1 MEVDDLHGLIHII
14 KSNTP
19 VRTCPRHVP
28 TGFKTVHIKPMIKR
42 ILSLS
47 IATAAGMALNYVAA
61 ESVTLTEAG
70 TLKNLI
76 SAPASVTSLTVSG
89 PLNAADFDFINRKMP
104 KLSVVDLADASI
116 VAYSGTAVLTGY
128 STSPA
133 DELPAYALHGMGIT
147 SLVLPTSVTAIGE
160 GSLAGIS
167 AVSLSLPGV
176 TTVGEGAFAGAVKLE
191 SVALSQSSTITLGQ
205 QAFAGCSSLS
215 SVSLNADI
223 IPAGAFKNCTSL
235 TSAAFPASLKSIGS
249 NAFMGC
255 TSLAQFAFGESI
267 AEIGEGAF
275 EGSGIKGVELS
286 GCTALKSIGAW
297 AFAKCPELASV
308 TMPESLT
315 EIGKGAF
322 FDDPSLTSIDL
333 PSGITNVEDFVLTNT
348 SGVTTGN
355 IIPADAEIIG
365 QYAYKGMSGVTH
377 LDLPAGLTYIG
388 DNAMEGM
395 VSLREIEADKTAE
408 VPALGKEVWKD
419 VNQPEIFLMVSD
431 SDKAREYAA
440 ADQWKEFK
448 IETPSGAQDI
458 VINDSDLM
466 ADIRVSFE
474 GQTLVV
480 VAPDGLRTVVAGDIN
495 GVLVPASTIDATRAT
510 FDTSGMGQD
519 LYTIKVTTADGRTGS
534 FKMLRK

>member
-1 MEVDDLHGLIHII
+1 
-14 KSNTP
+14 
-19 VRTCPRHVP
+19 
-28 TGFKTVHIKPMIKR
+28 MIKR